1 MGRQIV
7 AAILAIAAAFAQGI
21 PQEQAATGFKLA
33 RQISDRDDG
42 KTWGLAVC
50 GPMLFAEPA
59 TGDVAANGADREGQL
74 QRAGDIWRGKLP
86 KSIHIANTAIDWAG
100 VRWTMV
106 AWPLPG
112 DPRERAQLLAHEC
125 YHRIQPAL
133 KLPGN
138 DAVNTH
144 LDTLPGR
151 VWMLLEWRALE
162 RALAERGEPRKLALS
177 DALRFR
183 RYRRSRIHDT
193 AGKENQLEMNEGLAE
208 YTGIRLANTDE
219 GGRRAAAISGLHS
232 AHQRS
237 SFVRS
242 FAYASGPAYG
252 VLLDES
258 GKAWRKTLRPDSDL
272 GAMVAAAYQIRLGRI
287 DEAAALAAARSY
299 DGEAVIAAETE
310 RAQKME
316 AELAD
321 MRRRFLDGPVL
332 VLPAAGNISFGF
344 NPNGVLA
351 LDENSVVYRPLRASD
366 RWGVLEADSGMMVRK
381 NGSIERIVVP
391 APKNTAGDTLS
402 GDGWKLE
409 LQPGFRAG
417 PGPRAGDFVVYEEAT
432 TPAVK

>member
-7 AAILAIAAAFAQGI
+7 AAILAGMAGFAQGI
-21 PQEQAATGFKLA
+21 PPEEAATGFNLA
-33 RQISDRDDG
+33 RQISDRDGG
-42 KTWGLAVC
+42 KTWGMAVC
-50 GPMLFAEPA
+50 GPLLFAELA
-59 TGDVAANGADREGQL
+59 SGELAANVADAEGQL
-74 QRAGDIWRGKLP
+74 QRVGDIWRGKLP
-86 KSIHIANTAIDWAG
+86 KSIHVANTAIDWAG

-112 DPRERAQLLAHEC
+112 DPQSRAQLLAHEC

-144 LDTLPGR
+144 LDTLAGR
-151 VWMLLEWRALE
+151 VWMLFEWRALE
-162 RALAERGEPRKLALS
+162 RALAERSEPRKLALS

-183 RYRRSRIHDT
+183 QYRRSRIHDA
-193 AGKENQLEMNEGLAE
+193 AGNENHLEMNEGLAE
-208 YTGIRLANTDE
+208 YTGIRLANTNE
-219 GGRRAAAISGLHS
+219 GDRRAAAISGLHS

-252 VLLDES
+252 LLLDES
-258 GKAWRKTLRPDSDL
+258 GKVWRKTLRSDSDL
-272 GAMVAAAYQIRLGRI
+272 GAIVAAAYHIRLDRM
-287 DEAAALAAARSY
+287 DEAGVLAAARSY
-299 DGEAVIAAETE
+299 DGDAVIAAETQ
-310 RAQKME
+310 RAQRRE
-316 AELAD
+316 TELMD

-344 NPNGVLA
+344 GPNGVLA

-366 RWGVLEADSGMMVRK
+366 RWGVLQADSGMMVRK
-381 NGSIERIVVP
+381 NGSIERVVVP

-402 GDGWKLE
+402 GEGWKLQ

-417 PGPRAGDFVVYEEAT
+417 PGPRAGDFVVYKDAT